1 MPLRP
6 YLLAATAGWL
16 APVSLLAQT
25 AGTGSTA
32 PPESPF
38 KDIVVP
44 VVVAI
49 LSSLLTLLFVEP
61 IKEFLSRIA
70 AWAASFFGRL
80 GFRFRKRYLE
90 ALAEKHRWLKL
101 IGVYNSAD
109 LHPPRLQEVYVSLR
123 LAAAAGGAEDDP
135 RFEWHQIFQPAKNR
149 LVILG
154 SPGAGKSTLL
164 DYLVL
169 VLTGQVPHALRGKL
183 GTPFPLFARLR
194 ELGTEG
200 AGTLR
205 DLLARSAP
213 LERVPADFP
222 ARWLEGGG
230 CVVLLDGLDE
240 VLDDERHAR
249 AVEEIGRLV
258 NEYPDN
264 HYVVTCRIAGWHNQL
279 PGFATYEV
287 QPFAEDDVRRF
298 VGVWYREVLRKQE
311 VNKLGPSP
319 APDRL
324 REVETKALAEA
335 SARTA
340 ALCQALEGRRDLLS
354 VATTPL
360 LLSLITLVHFHRHT
374 DLPKGRAKL
383 YEQCVEILVDLWD
396 RQDKRLD
403 LPKVPTL
410 KEKRMV
416 LEAIAFHFLI
426 EDRLEADLAILRP
439 VVEPLLSR
447 IEAQVTVED
456 LIRQIWERSGI
467 LQEQRLGWYGFAH
480 RALYDFLAAAYVVAH
495 EKDDL
500 LLDKAGEERWREVIL
515 IAAGLAPSGR
525 AERLVGSLLTRSGD
539 SGAELEMAGLTLAE
553 DVQLGADLRAEVRK
567 RLLDRLAQ
575 EEVAGPFRRLAGALM
590 ATDLGAARDW
600 MANELGG
607 VDTLRTRRILEL
619 LPGMGEEHA
628 RPLTSLICRLGE
640 EGSALNL
647 RVRAFRTLAS
657 LKSPLESEV
666 RQVLEKG
673 RQERAPELKNAAA
686 WAWCELGRPED
697 LGLVKVPAGEF
708 LMGSAKGK
716 GRENEEPQHR
726 VHLPTFYIGKFPVTV
741 EDFSTHLLASGAKVE
756 DEEAFRAWN
765 RQADHPVVVVSWF
778 EALEYAQWHGM
789 SLPSEAE
796 WEKAARGTGGRQ
808 YPWGDEWRA
817 GHANTREHWEGGRR
831 ILSWLRLRSGVGT
844 TMVGAFS
851 PQGDSPYG
859 CADMTGNVWEWTRS
873 VFAPYPY
880 EPADGRED
888 TSAPDHALRV
898 LHGGSSI
905 DFFWHARCSYRIRY
919 EPASRYSDVGF
930 RVVLAPF
937 SSDL

>member
-1 MPLRP
+1 MRI
-6 YLLAATAGWL
+6 AIG
-16 APVSLLAQT
+16 
-25 AGTGSTA
+25 
-32 PPESPF
+32 
-38 KDIVVP
+38 
-44 VVVAI
+44 VAI
-49 LSSLLTLLFVEP
+49 AVVTLIFSEP
-61 IKEFLSRIA
+61 IKAFLKKIGT
-70 AWAASFFGRL
+70 WAGSFFGRL

-169 VLTGQVPHALRGKL
+169 VFTGQVPHALRGKL

-200 AGTLR
+200 AGTLGE
-205 DLLARSAP
+205 LLARSAP

-240 VLDDERHAR
+240 VLDDARHAR
-249 AVEEIGRLV
+249 AVEEIGNLV
-258 NEYPDN
+258 SEYPAN
-264 HYVVTCRIAGWHNQL
+264 HYVITCRIAGWHNQL
-279 PGFATYEV
+279 PGFRTYEV
-287 QPFAEDDVRRF
+287 QSFAEDDVSRF
-298 VGVWYREVLRKQE
+298 VGGWYREVLRTQE
-311 VNKLGPSP
+311 VHKLGPSP
-319 APDRL
+319 AADRL
-324 REVETKALAEA
+324 REVEAKALAEA

-340 ALCQALEGRRDLLS
+340 ALSQALVGRRDLLG

-360 LLSLITLVHFHRHT
+360 LLSLITLVHFHRRT

-426 EDRLEADLAILRP
+426 EDRLEADLTILRP

-480 RALYDFLAAAYVVAH
+480 RALHDFLAAASVVAQ
-495 EKDDL
+495 ERDDL
-500 LLDKAGEERWREVIL
+500 LLDKTGEERWREVIL

-539 SGAELEMAGLTLAE
+539 SGAELEVAGLTLAE
-553 DVQLGADLRAEVRK
+553 DVQLGADLRAEVRQ
-567 RLLDRLAQ
+567 RLLDRLS
-575 EEVAGPFRRLAGALM
+575 EEEAAGPFRRLLAALLV
-590 ATDLGAARDW
+590 ADLDAARSW
-600 MANELGG
+600 MAERLTGR
-607 VDTLRTRRILEL
+607 DPLRIQRILEL
-619 LPGMGEEHA
+619 LPDLGEEHA
-628 RPLTSLICRLGE
+628 RPFTTLVCRLGDAD
-640 EGSALNL
+640 SALG
-647 RVRAFRTLAS
+647 VRARALRTLAS
-657 LKSPLESEV
+657 LKVPLEGEV
-666 RQVLEKG
+666 WQVLEKARQG
-673 RQERAPELKNAAA
+673 REPELKNAAS
-686 WAWCELGRPED
+686 WSWCELGGQED

-708 LMGSAKGK
+708 LMGSVKGE
-716 GRENEEPQHR
+716 GDDDEEPQHAL
-726 VHLPTFYIGKFPVTV
+726 HLPTFYIGRFPVAV
-741 EDFSTHLLASGAKVE
+741 GGFSEYLLASGTRVE
-756 DEEAFRAWN
+756 AEEDFGRWN
-765 RQADHPVVVVSWF
+765 RQANHPVVMVSWF
-778 EALEYAQWHGM
+778 EAMEYARWRGM

-796 WEKAARGTGGRQ
+796 WEKAARGTDGRR

-817 GHANTREHWEGGRR
+817 GHANTREYWQGERR
-831 ILSWLRLRSGVGT
+831 VLEWLPFQRGAGST
-844 TMVGAFS
+844 TSVDAFS

-859 CADMTGNVWEWTRS
+859 CADMAGNVWEWTRS
-873 VFAPYPY
+873 VLAPYPY
-880 EPADGRED
+880 DPADGREGTLLQEED
-888 TSAPDHALRV
+888 TRV
-898 LHGGSSI
+898 LRGGSYEFVSRI
-905 DFFWHARCSYRIRY
+905 GRCAIRFRDD
-919 EPASRYSDVGF
+919 PAGRSRGIGF
-930 RVVLAPF
+930 RVVLLPF
-937 SSDL
+937 FPAL